1 MSKVFDSLL
10 NPRRAAEGMAVA
22 HRAAVR
28 RGWFSLVV
36 AVVCLSAVSLAAAVD
51 EFVDET
57 AVSLSG
63 KAVLVTGSTD
73 GLGRQ
78 VAIRLGNLG
87 AHVLVHGRNA
97 ERGEEVVKAINAG
110 PGSAV
115 FYGADLGSLAQVRQ
129 LAAAVR
135 QNHDSLHMLI
145 NNAGIGSGASDGGER
160 PLSEDGHELVFQV
173 NYLSHYLLT
182 HELMPL
188 LEAGAPSRI
197 INVASAGQR
206 PINFDDVMME
216 HNYNPSNAYTQSKLA
231 QILFTFEL
239 APMVKDKGI
248 TVNALHPASFMD
260 TTLVRQ
266 AGAEARSTVTE
277 GADAVMNLAVGE
289 QFAVR
294 TGVYMNGKREAR
306 ANAQAYDHH
315 ARRKLDELSRRLVGI
330 D

>member
-1 MSKVFDSLL
+1 MSKVFDRLMKS
-10 NPRRAAEGMAVA
+10 
-22 HRAAVR
+22 
-28 RGWFSLVV
+28 RGI
-36 AVVCLSAVSLAAAVD
+36 AAAFPGQWLLLASAGVALTAVLFAAALPAAAD
-51 EFVDET
+51 EVSDEHT
-57 AVSLSG
+57 VSLSG
-63 KAVLVTGSTD
+63 KTVLVTGSTD

-97 ERGEEVVKAINAG
+97 ERGEEVVTAINAG
-110 PGSAV
+110 PGSAA
-115 FYGADLGSLAQVRQ
+115 FYRADLGSLAQVRE

-135 QNHDSLHMLI
+135 RDHDSLHMLI
-145 NNAGIGSGASDGGER
+145 NNAGIGSGASDDGER
-160 PLSEDGHELVFQV
+160 PLSEDGFELVFQV
-173 NYLSHYLLT
+173 NYLSHFLLT
-182 HELMPL
+182 HELLPL

-239 APMVKDKGI
+239 APEVKGKGI

-260 TTLVRQ
+260 TTLVRR
-266 AGAEARSTVTE
+266 AGADARSTVTE
-277 GADAVMNLAVGE
+277 GADAVMNIAIGE
-289 QFAVR
+289 EFAER
-294 TGVYMNGKREAR
+294 TGVYMNGKRDAR
-306 ANAQAYDHH
+306 ANAQAYDHQ
-315 ARRKLDELSRRLVGI
+315 ARRKLDELSRRLVGL